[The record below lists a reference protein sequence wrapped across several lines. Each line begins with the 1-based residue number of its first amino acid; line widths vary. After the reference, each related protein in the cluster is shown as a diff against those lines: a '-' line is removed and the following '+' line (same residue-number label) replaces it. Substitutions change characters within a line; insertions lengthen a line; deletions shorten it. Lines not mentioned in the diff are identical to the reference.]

1 MTTNHQG
8 IVEWEPYATTIRT
21 CSEPNGSRSG
31 WPDGA
36 DVAGVVAACLS
47 SPLYAS
53 RFHEGFGTLYT
64 AEYRPAEGI
73 VRYHWPDRVWE
84 HSIEKVSSESP
95 HLHLGITGPDVSRPE
110 R

>member
-1 MTTNHQG
+1 
-8 IVEWEPYATTIRT
+8 VEWEPYATTIHTVQRA
-21 CSEPNGSRSG
+21 ERLEELLA
-31 WPDGA
+31 DGTG
-36 DVAGVVAACLS
+36 VAGVVAACLS

-53 RFHEGFGTLYT
+53 HFREGFGTLYT

-84 HSIEKVSSESP
+84 HSLEKVSSESP
-95 HLHLGITGPDVSRPE
+95 HLQLGITGPDVDRPE